1 MDDYLTPEETAKALK
16 ISRSSLT
23 RCKQAGAPVH
33 YFGPA
38 GKKYRFK
45 LAELI
50 EWMDA
55 QGQKDPAE
63 RKRQAS
69 VLELRAERHR
79 KYGKQAGA

>member
-1 MDDYLTPEETAKALK
+1 MKEYLSLAEAAAALD
-16 ISRSSLT
+16 ISKSTLS
-23 RCKQAGAPVH
+23 RCKAAGAPVH
-33 YFGPA
+33 YFGPV
-38 GKKYRFK
+38 GKIYRFK
-45 LAELI
+45 LSELI